1 MFETCITK
9 SNVPF
14 ENERH
19 FSLKDKQT
27 ILLSDMYC
35 QNKHSFR
42 TTIAKTVFP
51 LRGCGRKGGKRKNA
65 NSNKYIFPKSQTI
78 FLKPRPKQKRLK
90 KHDTKFKLHNPKK
103 QIHSKIKE
111 KHT

>member
-19 FSLKDKQT
+19 FSLKDKQA

-65 NSNKYIFPKSQTI
+65 NSNKYIFPK
-78 FLKPRPKQKRLK
+78 KPNHFPEAKAKTK
-90 KHDTKFKLHNPKK
+90 KVKKK
-103 QIHSKIKE
+103 QV
-111 KHT
+111 T